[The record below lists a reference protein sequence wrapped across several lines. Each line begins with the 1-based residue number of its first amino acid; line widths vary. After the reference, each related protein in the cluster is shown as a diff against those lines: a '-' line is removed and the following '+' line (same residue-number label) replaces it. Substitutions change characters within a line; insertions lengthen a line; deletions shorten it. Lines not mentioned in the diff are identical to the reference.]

1 MDLSDD
7 TCPCTDTPRGH
18 HMVTAAMTSGDWR
31 PGTYTGA
38 QETQEILNDPEA
50 MKAIAAAENE
60 VVLANFKLAI
70 IKLAHE
76 AEVWGSLAEIGV
88 PDEDLF
94 KAVGD
99 LVEDALKARGLIRL
113 KYKVSL
119 L

>member
-38 QETQEILNDPEA
+38 QETQEILSDHETMMA
-50 MKAIAAAENE
+50 LAAAENE
-60 VVLANFKLAI
+60 MVLAQLRVGILNLAQ
-70 IKLAHE
+70 
-76 AEVWGSLAEIGV
+76 EIEIWEG
-88 PDEDLF
+88 
-94 KAVGD
+94 AGD
-99 LVEDALKARGLIRL
+99 QVASDVVTLNRVQGLMERALRDRAMIRL